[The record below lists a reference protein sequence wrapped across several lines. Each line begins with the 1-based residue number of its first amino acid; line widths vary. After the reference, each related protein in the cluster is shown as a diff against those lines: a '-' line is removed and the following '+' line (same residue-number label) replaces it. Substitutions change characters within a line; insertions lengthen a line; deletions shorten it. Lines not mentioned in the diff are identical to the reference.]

1 MPRSDDDP
9 TIMDLRSLALK
20 SFTATL
26 PAATTTSSVS
36 AAGSVAP
43 GSGPV
48 APAAVGLT
56 TPQATRGAE
65 STAATAP
72 SALAGTAP
80 VGVDAPSVSDV
91 MRVHDA
97 LVPVAVPSR
106 ARSRAR
112 VRILA
117 AATVAGALVIAVGLT
132 LIAGR
137 MSRAPGDDVV
147 PPAARRGVS
156 RAAEIAR
163 EVSVP
168 VEAPGPRRTA
178 LRGLDARAPAT
189 DDDGAGAAE
198 PVTAPQ
204 PRAAPE
210 AGAREASGAGG
221 RPPAAPGARARPER
235 QPSPSLAPEEASRPQ
250 APISLTDAMAAA
262 VADPPA
268 PAAVDAQR
276 QADTSEE

>member
-1 MPRSDDDP
+1 
-9 TIMDLRSLALK
+9 MDLRSLALK
-20 SFTATL
+20 SFIATL
-26 PAATTTSSVS
+26 PAATTTSSAS

-56 TPQATRGAE
+56 TPQAIRGVE
-65 STAATAP
+65 STAATAS
-72 SALAGTAP
+72 SAFAGTAP
-80 VGVDAPSVSDV
+80 VVVDAPSVSDV

-137 MSRAPGDDVV
+137 MSRAPRDDV
-147 PPAARRGVS
+147 PPAAQRGVS
-156 RAAEIAR
+156 RAGEIAR
-163 EVSVP
+163 EVRVP
-168 VEAPGPRRTA
+168 LEASGPGRTA
-178 LRGLDARAPAT
+178 LRGLDARARAA
-189 DDDGAGAAE
+189 DEDEASAAE
-198 PVTAPQ
+198 PATAPQ

-210 AGAREASGAGG
+210 AGAREASGASV

-235 QPSPSLAPEEASRPQ
+235 QPSPSLASEEVSRPQ
-250 APISLTDAMAAA
+250 APMSLTDAMAAA

-268 PAAVDAQR
+268 PAAVETQR
-276 QADTSEE
+276 QADTTEE